1 MVQMQDI
8 IDLNNGLS
16 QENGEEVKKQ
26 EIIDH
31 EMIDNDD
38 DQFERQMQTV
48 NIDSKSGLVQMQ
60 DQMDDNEDM
69 EYKGT
74 NHLFSNE
81 DQFDRVNTL
90 Q

>member
-60 DQMDDNEDM
+60 D
-69 EYKGT
+69 
-74 NHLFSNE
+74 
-81 DQFDRVNTL
+81 
-90 Q
+90 

>member
-38 DQFERQMQTV
+38 DHFERQMQTV
-48 NIDSKSGLVQMQ
+48 NIAECPYMGV
-60 DQMDDNEDM
+60 
-69 EYKGT
+69 
-74 NHLFSNE
+74 
-81 DQFDRVNTL
+81 L
-90 Q
+90 QC

>member
-38 DQFERQMQTV
+38 DHFERQMQTV
-48 NIDSKSGLVQMQ
+48 NIDSK
-60 DQMDDNEDM
+60 
-69 EYKGT
+69 
-74 NHLFSNE
+74 
-81 DQFDRVNTL
+81 
-90 Q
+90 